1 MNQNLEKQT
10 KLSIIIPFYNAKNTL
25 RRAVDSVLTQGYP
38 NIEILLIDDGSTDGS
53 SDIGDEIANLESKVA
68 CYHLENA
75 GPSVA
80 RNCGIKEA
88 TGNLVGFLDS
98 DDYFL
103 PDCFNN
109 VLKDYHRNHPD
120 IIAFGL
126 SKGKNIENAN
136 LFVPEKKIGCSSE
149 EAIEQMFRSKAVDFY
164 VWNKFFKRELFN
176 HIVFPENK
184 LYEDMVPMYEA
195 FRAASKIDILP
206 FSGIFYYQNNDSIV
220 YQSFNSKQYDNILQ
234 RKILVD
240 EVKKDYPRLI
250 NLANARLVDGYL
262 STGFKITGKN
272 QNQKEKQKYYNQ
284 SKREIKSI
292 YSKIRSNN
300 EISIAKKLA
309 LFLYLINPKTYFILY
324 KKVLKK

>member
-25 RRAVDSVLTQGYP
+25 KRAVDSVLTQGYP

-109 VLKDYHRNHPD
+109 VLKDYHRNYPD

-176 HIVFPENK
+176 H
-184 LYEDMVPMYEA
+184 
-195 FRAASKIDILP
+195 
-206 FSGIFYYQNNDSIV
+206 
-220 YQSFNSKQYDNILQ
+220 
-234 RKILVD
+234 
-240 EVKKDYPRLI
+240 
-250 NLANARLVDGYL
+250 
-262 STGFKITGKN
+262 
-272 QNQKEKQKYYNQ
+272 
-284 SKREIKSI
+284 
-292 YSKIRSNN
+292 
-300 EISIAKKLA
+300 
-309 LFLYLINPKTYFILY
+309 
-324 KKVLKK
+324 